1 MLFLCNQILHKMAN
15 SISPKFYPLI
25 YIIGITFIIAL
36 LTFTGNPSHKAI
48 KRKADRALVKKETK
62 PKIESKK
69 KKVSKKNTRKETK
82 ATPVKTKK
90 TTPSS
95 KSNIS
100 DRNYFEKTL
109 ATYESEVYS
118 KLERPAD
125 RTDIVIRYYKKEK
138 DQGIVYSLKSLGL
151 YVHERQSDAEFDG
164 SASNTIFYGDSISS
178 SDIEI
183 IAFKLISAGLDL
195 KAIVPS
201 KYHDTWK
208 AHSLEI
214 GYDTLYGDSKSLT
227 LSDIRKR
234 WGNK

>member
-1 MLFLCNQILHKMAN
+1 MAE
-15 SISPKFYPLI
+15 SISPKFYPII
-25 YIIGITFIIAL
+25 YVIGIAFIIAL
-36 LTFTGNPSHKAI
+36 LTFTGNSSHKAI
-48 KRKADRALVKKETK
+48 KRKADRALTK
-62 PKIESKK
+62 REPKLKIESKK
-69 KKVSKKNTRKETK
+69 KKVTKKNTKKETK
-82 ATPVKTKK
+82 PTPVKTKK
-90 TTPSS
+90 TSKESNSPS
-95 KSNIS
+95 KSNTS
-100 DRNYFEKTL
+100 DRSYFEKAL
-109 ATYESEVYS
+109 ATYESNVYA

-164 SASNTIFYGDSISS
+164 AASNTIFYGDSISS

-214 GYDTLYGDSKSLT
+214 GYDTMYTDSKSLT
-227 LSDIRKR
+227 LSDIRKK

>member
-1 MLFLCNQILHKMAN
+1 MAD

-25 YIIGITFIIAL
+25 YLIGIAIIIAL

-48 KRKADRALVKKETK
+48 KRKADRALAKKEIK

-69 KKVSKKNTRKETK
+69 KEISKKNTKNENK
-82 ATPVKTKK
+82 PTPVKTKK
-90 TTPSS
+90 SSKKLTPSS
-95 KSNIS
+95 KSNTS
-100 DRNYFEKTL
+100 DRNYFEEAL
-109 ATYESEVYS
+109 AAYESDVYS

-151 YVHERQSDAEFDG
+151 YVHERQSDVEFDG
-164 SASNTIFYGDSISS
+164 SASNTIFYGDSISF

-214 GYDTLYGDSKSLT
+214 GYDTLYNDSKSLT
-227 LSDIRKR
+227 LSDIRKK